1 MFTCPAGKCFSNHE
15 PVSCTHTGGSRAGG
29 DNVLVELPDQLD
41 WGHNVLVELPDVA
54 VSPGEQKRLAWN
66 EGVRI
71 LYENEWRRQRER
83 LAHDEMVRNAPRP
96 FHHDAIV

>member
-1 MFTCPAGKCFSNHE
+1 MMFTCPTGKCWSAHG
-15 PVSCTHTGGSRAGG
+15 PVQCAHTDGSRAG
-29 DNVLVELPDQLD
+29 DDILVELPNPIAGGD
-41 WGHNVLVELPDVA
+41 GVLVQLPDVP
-54 VSPGEQKRLAWN
+54 VSPADQKRLVWN

-96 FHHDAIV
+96 FHRDAII